1 MKNYLFRNLLI
12 LLIMLFPLLNITV
25 FSETQKSYIGISAK
39 EVEMKMESAGINKES
54 VDTFLKAMDAE
65 EHEQIRDLL
74 LKSIEQDKRNYYAY
88 RALGNYYA
96 SEEYG
101 NDLKKALEYYEKS
114 FQINSDTPQAYSKL
128 GKIYNKLGNY
138 EKAQYYY
145 NEIIKKFPKSEE
157 GYLGISEVLASQG
170 KNKGAEYYAERTVEA
185 LRREDLYDQRISEKR
200 DFYAGAIAQNA
211 RVISNRSAEI
221 EQQREMQS
229 LKAAKAAS
237 REDIEN
243 IREKRI
249 EKRKEEIHDMAYSAV
264 PAAPI
269 KYIAVPPAE
278 SVKESDEIIQLSYFK
293 KRTDTMDTT
302 NKGKDFIK
310 QKNEAK
316 AQMLLTLTYFN
327 NNEYEKGF
335 TSFYE
340 NYSKYA
346 DLLDDSLIAEMITK
360 ITDYNRKI
368 KNTDRKLYEKN
379 IKKFKELEIINNN

>member
-1 MKNYLFRNLLI
+1 
-12 LLIMLFPLLNITV
+12 
-25 FSETQKSYIGISAK
+25 
-39 EVEMKMESAGINKES
+39 
-54 VDTFLKAMDAE
+54 
-65 EHEQIRDLL
+65 
-74 LKSIEQDKRNYYAY
+74 
-88 RALGNYYA
+88 
-96 SEEYG
+96 
-101 NDLKKALEYYEKS
+101 
-114 FQINSDTPQAYSKL
+114 
-128 GKIYNKLGNY
+128 
-138 EKAQYYY
+138 
-145 NEIIKKFPKSEE
+145 
-157 GYLGISEVLASQG
+157 
-170 KNKGAEYYAERTVEA
+170 
-185 LRREDLYDQRISEKR
+185 
-200 DFYAGAIAQNA
+200 
-211 RVISNRSAEI
+211 
-221 EQQREMQS
+221 MQS

-249 EKRKEEIHDMAYSAV
+249 EKRKEEIHDTAYSAA